1 MSHQMI
7 TSTIGNYEAILT
19 QDFAIQANI
28 HQSIIVLLIQM
39 KLSARNRRQ
48 ISSGLKSSDKW
59 SAWFALWIVACRAS
73 PLVSLPHHRILEAMV
88 QSRPWHRNVTS
99 FIGEKMRGRNQYL
112 RSCMAGISVS
122 ANYMTWISEKAQCD
136 MVMMCWNHKY
146 QSEVRVTADS
156 ITLMVKRILRWHLN
170 NLLALL
176 RIRIA

>member
-1 MSHQMI
+1 
-7 TSTIGNYEAILT
+7 
-19 QDFAIQANI
+19 
-28 HQSIIVLLIQM
+28 
-39 KLSARNRRQ
+39 
-48 ISSGLKSSDKW
+48 
-59 SAWFALWIVACRAS
+59 
-73 PLVSLPHHRILEAMV
+73 
-88 QSRPWHRNVTS
+88 
-99 FIGEKMRGRNQYL
+99 
-112 RSCMAGISVS
+112 MAGISVS